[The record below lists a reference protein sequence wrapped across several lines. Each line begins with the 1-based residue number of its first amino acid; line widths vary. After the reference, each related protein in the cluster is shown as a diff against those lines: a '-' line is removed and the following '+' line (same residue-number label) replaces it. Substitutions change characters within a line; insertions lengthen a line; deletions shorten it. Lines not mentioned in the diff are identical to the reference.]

1 MIFEAA
7 KKSSEG
13 IGVLHVE
20 LGARLLIT
28 LDGFERNL
36 WSTLIGI
43 ELGKYLIIRT
53 PQIDGI
59 ESFLKKRSSVRITYF
74 FSGTVYG
81 FQSEILEHISI
92 PSQLIFIS
100 FPTDIRK
107 IELREH
113 PRIDC
118 CTPGKF
124 IVNSQKNSGMILDL
138 SAAGCRFSMMLSE
151 LDRFPQLEVADPIEL
166 ELVIPGSDT
175 TRILSG
181 RVKNIIKDSKKMNV
195 GVHFNSLDNMIM
207 RELETYIKESI
218 EFGGLLHK

>member
-1 MIFEAA
+1 MIFEVA
-7 KKSSEG
+7 KKGSEG
-13 IGVLHVE
+13 ISVLHVE

-43 ELGKYLIIRT
+43 ELSKYLIIRT

-59 ESFLKKRSSVRITYF
+59 DALLNKGSSVRITYF

-81 FQSEILEHISI
+81 FQSEILEHII
-92 PSQLIFIS
+92 MPSQLIFIS

-107 IELREH
+107 IELRDH

-118 CTPGKF
+118 LIPGKF
-124 IVNSQKNSGMILDL
+124 IVNNQKDSGMILDL
-138 SAAGCRFSMMLSE
+138 SAAGCRFSMMLSD
-151 LDRFPQLEVADPIEL
+151 LDRFPQVEVSDPVEL

-181 RVKNIIKDSKKMNV
+181 RVKNIIKDSKKMNI
-195 GVHFNSLDNMIM
+195 GVQFNNLDNVVISD
-207 RELETYIKESI
+207 LETYIKESI
-218 EFGGLLHK
+218 EFGGLLYK